1 MPNWYHLSEVTPRHI
16 CTMPI
21 LSSIVLTYYTSIIAV
36 PSTGIGITKLGLK
49 FFLIDGRYCEEVWGG
64 VPGESN
70 VIESGASLQQL
81 TMSL

>member
-1 MPNWYHLSEVTPRHI
+1 MHHAHT
-16 CTMPI
+16 
-21 LSSIVLTYYTSIIAV
+21 IVLNDYASVIALPSIKIA
-36 PSTGIGITKLGLK
+36 ITKQGLK
-49 FFLIDGRYCEEVWGG
+49 FFLIDRIYCDDGRYYEEVWGG

>member
-1 MPNWYHLSEVTPRHI
+1 MPTPI
-16 CTMPI
+16 NVVST
-21 LSSIVLTYYTSIIAV
+21 IVLTDYASIIAI
-36 PSTGIGITKLGLK
+36 PSINITKQGLK
-49 FFLIDGRYCEEVWGG
+49 FFLIDGRYYKELWGG

>member
-1 MPNWYHLSEVTPRHI
+1 MHHAHFYNIVST
-16 CTMPI
+16 
-21 LSSIVLTYYTSIIAV
+21 IVLTDYASVIAI
-36 PSTGIGITKLGLK
+36 PKIEIAITKQGLK
-49 FFLIDGRYCEEVWGG
+49 FFLIDGRYYEEVWGG

>member
-1 MPNWYHLSEVTPRHI
+1 MHHAHSYIVST
-16 CTMPI
+16 
-21 LSSIVLTYYTSIIAV
+21 IVLTDYASIIAI
-36 PSTGIGITKLGLK
+36 PSIEIDITKQGLK
-49 FFLIDGRYCEEVWGG
+49 FFLIDGRYYEEVWSG